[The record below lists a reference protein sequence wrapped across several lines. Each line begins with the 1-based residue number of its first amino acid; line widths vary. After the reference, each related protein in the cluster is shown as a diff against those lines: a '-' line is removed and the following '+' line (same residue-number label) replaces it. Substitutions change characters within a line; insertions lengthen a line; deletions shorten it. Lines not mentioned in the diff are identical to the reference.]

1 MDTTQILMLLIGVGV
16 GAVAGVLVGQMLSQ
30 RKLDRRTEEM
40 SSQINDLSV
49 DKARLEGNLQSSK
62 SVKEELEAE
71 RQLVDE
77 LRANITA
84 LKTSLEHESMQAQQE
99 RRLKEESLNAKD
111 TQISSVLQAERGGL
125 EAEKRALTEG
135 HAAQMAE
142 MKKNVEEQ
150 RRAKEEALATKDE
163 QIAALLRAERA
174 GMEAEKR
181 ALTEGHTAQMEEM
194 KKNVE
199 EQRRAKEEALATK
212 DEQIAALLRAERA
225 GMEAEKRALT
235 EGHTAQMEEMKKNV
249 EEQRRVLAEA
259 ETKLREA
266 FTSLSATAL
275 EKAQTQLLELAEAR
289 FKQNQE
295 AATADMDHRHKAIET
310 LVKPLED
317 GLKTLDQTRQEFEK
331 KVAAENAVLQENLK
345 VLLGAT
351 EGLSNAL
358 RKPQARGSWGEIHLD
373 TVLSSSGLQE
383 GVDYHRQVSTRD
395 GDTQLIA
402 DIVIHLPKGR
412 RIIIDAKTSFE
423 PFREYVN
430 AETDLERAALLSKF
444 LSSMRKHMN
453 DLGTKRYQDKQ
464 ESPDFVLMY
473 VPHESMYYTA
483 IQEDRSLVTDAFSK
497 SVYLANPM
505 TLISLLKSVEYVLQQ
520 ERMNEGAQAVSL
532 LGKTVYDN
540 LKKYAEHVSKVGT
553 QLRKTVEAY
562 NDSVGSLE
570 RRLLPSA
577 RRFKDVVPGALEL
590 STEAIVLE
598 TMPTE
603 IQSPELTSPK
613 EDKTLF
619 NEFGD

>member
-1 MDTTQILMLLIGVGV
+1 MDTTQILMIVMGAGV
-16 GAVAGVLVGQMLSQ
+16 GAIAGVLVGQMLSQ

-49 DKARLEGNLQSSK
+49 DKARLEGNLQSAK
-62 SVKEELEAE
+62 SVKDELEAE

-77 LRANITA
+77 LRANITG

-111 TQISSVLQAERGGL
+111 SQIASVLQAERAGL

-135 HAAQMAE
+135 HAAQMSE
-142 MKKNVEEQ
+142 MKKAIEEL
-150 RRAKEEALATKDE
+150 RRSKDEALATKDE

-181 ALTEGHTAQMEEM
+181 ALTEGHATQLAEM
-194 KKNVE
+194 
-199 EQRRAKEEALATK
+199 Q
-212 DEQIAALLRAERA
+212 
-225 GMEAEKRALT
+225 
-235 EGHTAQMEEMKKNV
+235 KNV

-295 AATADMDHRHKAIET
+295 AATADLDHRHKAIET

-317 GLKTLDQTRQEFEK
+317 GLKTLDLTRQEFEK

-383 GVDYHRQVSTRD
+383 GVDYQRQVSTHD
-395 GDTQLIA
+395 GETQLIA
-402 DIVIHLPKGR
+402 DIVINLPKGR

-444 LSSMRKHMN
+444 LGSMRKHIN
-453 DLGTKRYQDKQ
+453 DLGTKGYQRRQD
-464 ESPDFVLMY
+464 SPDFVLMY

-483 IQEDRSLVTDAFSK
+483 IQEDRALVNDAVAK
-497 SVYLANPM
+497 NVYLANPM

-520 ERMNEGAQAVSL
+520 ERMNKSAHEVSQQ
-532 LGKTVYDN
+532 GKVVYDN
-540 LKKYAEHVSKVGT
+540 LRTYAEHVSRVGSNL
-553 QLRKTVEAY
+553 QKTVNAY
-562 NDSVGSLE
+562 NASVGSLE

-577 RRFKDVVPGALEL
+577 RKFKDVVPGAVDL
-590 STEAIVLE
+590 ADDIQVLE
-598 TMPTE
+598 TMPVE
-603 IQSPELTSPK
+603 IQTPELVMAND
-613 EDKTLF
+613 DKTLF
-619 NEFGD
+619 NEFG